1 MYFCGKKNGSWG
13 RREVRRKIGKDARL
27 LTGREVGE
35 GWELLIAVL
44 DKMEI
49 ENRKNINR
57 GYRKLLVWQESVQM
71 YVYVSKVLLAKVPFE
86 LKKSVANALDS
97 SMSIQR
103 NITEG
108 YCRKSIK
115 EYLNFLNYS
124 LGSCGELYTSM
135 FSFKEA
141 NQIKMEDFE
150 EFDKMHYSVEN
161 KLINLIKSLQKK
173 NKDKDWED
181 SFR

>member
-1 MYFCGKKNGSWG
+1 MEGWK
-13 RREVRRKIGKDARL
+13 RL
-27 LTGREVGE
+27 EDWKGGREGRNRR
-35 GWELLIAVL
+35 
-44 DKMEI
+44 MEI

-71 YVYVSKVLLAKVPFE
+71 YVFVSKVLSDLPFE

-97 SMSIQR
+97 SLSIQR

-115 EYLNFLNYS
+115 EYMNFLNYS

-135 FSFKEA
+135 FSFNEA
-141 NQIKMEDFE
+141 NQINKEDFE
-150 EFDKMHYSVEN
+150 EFDQMHYSVEN
-161 KLINLIKSLQKK
+161 KLISLIKSLQRK

-181 SFR
+181 SFG